1 MTDPR
6 RVFDD
11 MGRVRAQLA
20 VAVNLRLQ
28 DECGLPLIWAELLSV
43 IATAE
48 PCRVHDLS
56 AQLGLS
62 AGGASK
68 LVDRIEAAGYC
79 RRRPN
84 PGDRR
89 SSLLELTPVGRQMAE
104 LASRAIDEEL
114 ERLLAAPL
122 SEAQIR
128 ELAATLRDLRATGL

>member
-1 MTDPR
+1 MADLR

-11 MGRVRAQLA
+11 MGWVRARLA
-20 VAVNLRLQ
+20 AAVNLRLRG
-28 DECGLPLIWAELLSV
+28 EFGLPLIWAELMTA
-43 IATAE
+43 IAKVDG
-48 PCRVHDLS
+48 CRVHDLS

-89 SSLLELTPVGRQMAE
+89 SCVVELTPAGRHTFE
-104 LASRAIDEEL
+104 LVSRAMDEEL

-122 SEAQIR
+122 SKAQIR
-128 ELAATLRDLRATGL
+128 ELAATLRALRATGH